1 MSPQSLIPA
10 NQTGPVWLLC
20 PPVSWP
26 SVAPLDWTDGDS
38 VTYGLL
44 LLPVPWQIVTLCPA
58 ARAGVAAGASI
69 ARASIEATLSH
80 PTLRITEMRPA
91 V

>member
-58 ARAGVAAGASI
+58 ASAGAAAGASI

-80 PTLRITEMRPA
+80 PTLRITELRPA